1 MTDEV
6 AAALERAQTLTEVED
21 VYRPFKQKKKT
32 RASVAIE
39 KGLQPLADLIYAQQ
53 TTEGDISELAAPFV
67 NAEKGVENSE
77 QALKGAADII
87 AEMISDDA
95 ELRKSLREFLKTRRI
110 YPPSKSTPKRKR
122 DAYTKCTPTTARKSP
137 KFPRTGCLR

>member
-53 TTEGDISELAAPFV
+53 TTEGDIW
-67 NAEKGVENSE
+67 
-77 QALKGAADII
+77 
-87 AEMISDDA
+87 
-95 ELRKSLREFLKTRRI
+95 RTRQLL
-110 YPPSKSTPKRKR
+110 S
-122 DAYTKCTPTTARKSP
+122 
-137 KFPRTGCLR
+137 